1 MVQSAVALLD
11 RRGHELGDGRAERD
25 RHTGLAGGGG
35 DDAHVLV
42 VQLQAESGVE
52 GAVEHL
58 LPLLVEDLGA
68 GESAAEHLERRGGLD
83 SVGFEEDH
91 GLGQQTDVAGDDE
104 LVGGLDR
111 LARARGADEHDRLAH
126 GVEDLGHGVEVG
138 FLAADHDRQHS
149 VDGSRLSA
157 GDRGVER
164 LQALLLGL
172 LGQVR
177 GHIGA
182 DGREVDPGGTG
193 RGRGEDALVAEQH
206 VLDVG

>member
-1 MVQSAVALLD
+1 CPTATSCLFPRLRRLPPFPLFPYTTLFRSLLSSGDGSVASDAGGRAGPTVSLGRRPRRGPPDGGGSAPVLARELLDDGEQTRVDQSAVALLD
-11 RRGHELGDGRAERD
+11 RRGHELGDVRAERG
-25 RHTGLAGGGG
+25 RPTGLACGGG

-91 GLGQQTDVAGDDE
+91 CLGQQTDVAGDDE

-111 LARARGADEHDRLAH
+111 LA
-126 GVEDLGHGVEVG
+126 
-138 FLAADHDRQHS
+138 
-149 VDGSRLSA
+149 
-157 GDRGVER
+157 
-164 LQALLLGL
+164 
-172 LGQVR
+172 
-177 GHIGA
+177 
-182 DGREVDPGGTG
+182 
-193 RGRGEDALVAEQH
+193 
-206 VLDVG
+206 